1 LSTSIDRLLAQAQQG
16 DRVAM
21 GRLLMLYDQRLRRRL
36 AQRISVNLRRVLSV
50 EDVLQETYG
59 DAYRH
64 VRRFESRGPQA
75 FYNWLA
81 AIAERKLIDAVKA
94 IRASKR
100 SPRPGARRIAA
111 DRSTSFLGLAR
122 LVDEKGKTPSKAIAR
137 QEAVRAVRVAL
148 ASLPEPCRRAVWLR
162 HIEGK
167 QVSEIAAV
175 LGRTERAVHQLCY
188 RGLQRLREQMG
199 SRSKYL
205 SDSE

>member
-1 LSTSIDRLLAQAQQG
+1 MDPAINRLLTRAKQG

-21 GRLLMLYDQRLRRRL
+21 GRLLMVYDRRLRRRL
-36 AQRISVNLRRVLSV
+36 ARRISADLQRVLSV

-81 AIAERKLIDAVKA
+81 AIAERKLIDAVKGL
-94 IRASKR
+94 RARKR
-100 SPRPGARRIAA
+100 APAPGARRIGI
-111 DRSTSFLGLAR
+111 DLSTSFLGLAR
-122 LVDEKGKTPSKAIAR
+122 LVDEKGKTPSKVIAR
-137 QEAVRAVRVAL
+137 EEAVRAMQVGL
-148 ASLPEPCRRAVWLR
+148 AALPESCRQAVWLR

-167 QVSEIAAV
+167 DVSEIAAA

-205 SDSE
+205 SDSR